1 LTAKSR
7 AKRNVI
13 KARIYKREAVE
24 MTDIS
29 TERIIQVVAPGDVA
43 FNLNGASSSG
53 KEAVDRD
60 DEGVVVSSS
69 SGLDLDSGKSIC
81 MSLPGFAAGLVMLLL
96 VLVVAALVAAF
107 MFLRIRSYSRK
118 GAHTYIHASVP
129 SSATSTARRP
139 VTSAAYDNPEFVKV
153 NPPSS

>member
-1 LTAKSR
+1 MTSGSNTR
-7 AKRNVI
+7 TKRNVI
-13 KARIYKREAVE
+13 KARVYKREAIE

-43 FNLNGASSSG
+43 FNLNGGSS
-53 KEAVDRD
+53 KDAADRD

-69 SGLDLDSGKSIC
+69 SGLDLDSGRSIC

-118 GAHTYIHASVP
+118 AAHTYIHASVP
-129 SSATSTARRP
+129 SSATSTARR
-139 VTSAAYDNPEFVKV
+139 SAAAYDNPEFVKV